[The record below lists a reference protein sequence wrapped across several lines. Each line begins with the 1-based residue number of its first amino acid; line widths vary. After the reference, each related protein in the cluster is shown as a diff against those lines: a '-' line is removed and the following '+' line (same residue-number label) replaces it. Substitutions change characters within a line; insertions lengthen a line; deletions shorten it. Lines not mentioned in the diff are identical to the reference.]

1 MNNHVPITQD
11 ENENKVEPLSL
22 KFPPFPLELISI
34 LTFVRLKKKDPNN
47 HEMKMIMYEIIME
60 FKFKIIKKI

>member
-22 KFPPFPLELISI
+22 KFPPFPLELIST
-34 LTFVRLKKKDPNN
+34 LTFVRLKKDPNN
-47 HEMKMIMYEIIME
+47 EMETIMYEIIME
-60 FKFKIIKKI
+60 F